1 MKNTLHKKFE
11 SGGKRLLLYLSR
23 QLLHQKKRQ
32 PLSLNQITK
41 ILVFRLDQRVGNGM
55 MLLPLLR
62 AIRHSLPEVQLHL
75 LLHHPVSD
83 VYQKYSGGLIDQ
95 YWPYQQE
102 KLLSNP
108 MRFFSWLKVLRQ
120 QKYDLV
126 ISSHNPDNFS
136 ISQVLL
142 GWWCRPKALLGF
154 SWQGS
159 SAYYDIAVQSASD
172 KHYAHS
178 QLDLW
183 KYFDPS
189 AELFW
194 GGLQVSPQDIQKVM
208 TENGLNSAE
217 PSILLWLGAT
227 GKKFLPAELILALYN
242 ELSQNQGMKILP
254 ALGPGDRK
262 MLPDLPP
269 EIQKKVL
276 IWEHPLVETMAFIAG
291 QKAFI
296 SGDTGPA
303 HLAAALGLPM
313 LTIFIHSKK
322 EQYGYHDGRLRFAL
336 TYDGSENQR
345 AEIAETIRILIQ
357 AITHASKK

>member
-1 MKNTLHKKFE
+1 MKNTLYKKFE
-11 SGGKRLLLYLSR
+11 SDGKRLLLYLSR
-23 QLLHQKKRQ
+23 RLLHQKKKQ
-32 PLSLNQITK
+32 PLSLRQIHK

-62 AIRHSLPEVQLHL
+62 GIRQSLPEVQLHL
-75 LLHHPVSD
+75 LLHQPVAD
-83 VYQKYSGGLIDQ
+83 VYQKYSAGLIDQ
-95 YWPYQQE
+95 YWPYRQE
-102 KLLSNP
+102 KLLTDP
-108 MRFFSWLKVLRQ
+108 VRFFSWLKNLRQ

-142 GWWCRPKALLGF
+142 GWWCQPKALLGF
-154 SWQGS
+154 SWQAS
-159 SAYYDIAVQSASD
+159 NVYYDIAVQSSTD

-183 KYFDPS
+183 KYFDP
-189 AELFW
+189 ATELLW
-194 GGLQVSPQDIQKVM
+194 GGLQVSPEEIQKVM
-208 TENGLNSAE
+208 TANGLNSAE

-227 GKKFLPAELILALYN
+227 GKKVLPADLIQSLWV
-242 ELSQNQGMKILP
+242 ELSGNQQVKILP
-254 ALGPGDRK
+254 ALGPEDRK
-262 MLPDLPP
+262 IVPDLPP

-276 IWEHPLVETMAFIAG
+276 IWEHPLAETMAFFAG

-313 LTIFIHSKK
+313 LTIFVNSKK
-322 EQYGYHDGRLRFAL
+322 EQYGYHDGQSRFAL
-336 TYDGSENQR
+336 TYDGSETQR
-345 AEIAETIRILIQ
+345 AKIVETVRILIRT
-357 AITHASKK
+357 IIHESKK